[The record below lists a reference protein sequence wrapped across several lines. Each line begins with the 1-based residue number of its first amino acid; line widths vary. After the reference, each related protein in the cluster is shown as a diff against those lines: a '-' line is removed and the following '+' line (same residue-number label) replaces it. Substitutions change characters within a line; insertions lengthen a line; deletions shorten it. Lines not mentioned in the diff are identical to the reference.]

1 MNQKTYIK
9 AVCRKLKC
17 TRAKKK
23 EIEKQLE
30 SDISMALEN
39 GETMEEICR
48 RMGTPKEAAAEFN
61 ENLSEQE
68 LRKAK
73 RVKLCGITAIVIGI
87 VFLLCLSGYWVMPKS
102 AAISESRIFE
112 EDQLETETHAVILA
126 LDAKDYEVLQTQ
138 YAEEKMKPYLTEE
151 IMEQAKN
158 NISDDWGK
166 QVSIGKAY
174 MAEITQMGK
183 KYATVQVN
191 VHYENADV
199 TYTISFDSDYKLSGL
214 YMK

>member
-48 RMGTPKEAAAEFN
+48 RMGTPKEAAEEFN

-68 LRKAK
+68 IRKAK

-112 EDQLETETHAVILA
+112 EDQLETKTLAVILA

-199 TYTISFDSDYKLSGL
+199 IYTISFDSDYKLSGL